1 MEKNSQKNDW
11 SNWTKIISKYN
22 KPSNAKSWFQIA
34 NSYIPYIG
42 LWIAMIYSIK
52 ISYWL
57 TLALSILAAGF
68 LVRIFI
74 IFHDCGHGSFFK
86 SPLLSRVV
94 SIISGMLVFTP
105 HHKWHHEHHLH
116 HQTVGNL
123 DKRGSGDVKTITVE
137 EYKSYSL
144 GKRIYYRIYRNPIVI
159 FLIAPFFL
167 FTIAMR
173 FPSKTQSLKSKL
185 YTHLTTLGLILGVI
199 LISLLIGFETFPN
212 YNLEKC
218 ILENPIFQKEPLT
231 FWPSIRSMRFHLW
244 DEKKHKLVTFGEA
257 LKS

>member
-1 MEKNSQKNDW
+1 MKEDSHKNDW
-11 SNWTKIISKYN
+11 SNWTKIISRYN

-86 SPLLSRVV
+86 SPLLSRVM

-123 DKRGSGDVKTITVE
+123 DKRGTGDVKTIT
-137 EYKSYSL
+137 
-144 GKRIYYRIYRNPIVI
+144 
-159 FLIAPFFL
+159 
-167 FTIAMR
+167 
-173 FPSKTQSLKSKL
+173 
-185 YTHLTTLGLILGVI
+185 
-199 LISLLIGFETFPN
+199 
-212 YNLEKC
+212 
-218 ILENPIFQKEPLT
+218 
-231 FWPSIRSMRFHLW
+231 
-244 DEKKHKLVTFGEA
+244 
-257 LKS
+257 